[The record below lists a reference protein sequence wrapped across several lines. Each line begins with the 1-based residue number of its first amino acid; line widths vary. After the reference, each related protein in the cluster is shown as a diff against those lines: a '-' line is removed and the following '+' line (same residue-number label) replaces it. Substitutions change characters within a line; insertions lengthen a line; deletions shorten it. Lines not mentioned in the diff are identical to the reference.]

1 MWVID
6 HRLAIAGLELGART
20 SILRLSDGGLLLIS
34 PGRMD
39 DAMRAQ
45 VTSLGPV
52 RALAAPNRFHHL
64 YLGQAAR
71 AWPEAEVYMPQGLE
85 AKLRAAGRVLP
96 PHAVLGD
103 APPDALA
110 GAVLTH
116 RVQGIPRMEEVAFFH
131 PSSRTLV
138 LTDLC
143 FNFQNVQGLWSKV
156 ALKLYGALGKFG
168 PTRLERLLMKDKK
181 AVRRSIDHLLS
192 WDFDRVVVSHGD
204 VLESGGH
211 AALREAFAWLRP

>member
-6 HRLAIAGLELGART
+6 HDLRIAGLDLGART

-39 DAMRAQ
+39 DAMRER
-45 VTSLGPV
+45 VTQLGPV

-71 AWPEAEVYMPQGLE
+71 AWPDAKVFMPPGLE
-85 AKLRAAGRVLP
+85 EKLAAAGRILP

-103 APPDALA
+103 TPPDELQ

-116 RVQGIPRMEEVAFFH
+116 HLKGMPKMEEVAFFH
-131 PSSRTLV
+131 PASRTLV
-138 LTDLC
+138 VTDLC
-143 FNFQNVQGLWSKV
+143 FNFQNVKGVWSNV
-156 ALKLYGALGKFG
+156 ALKVYGALGRFG
-168 PTRLERLLMKDKK
+168 PTRLERLLMKDRK

-192 WDFDRVVVSHGD
+192 WDFDRVIVCHGD
-204 VLESGGH
+204 VLETGGH
-211 AALREAFAWLRP
+211 AAMKEAFAWLRP